1 MARERLVI
9 RDHRRA
15 FVANAHVESL
25 KEEPPKEQRSYGA
38 HCHKLAVLVHQAGL
52 AAALHH
58 SAALRHPKP
67 LLVEHL
73 AIQLHEANLIGQPS
87 KDSLLAAT
95 RGADLSTTW
104 LLTREAQRC
113 LEWYRR
119 LAHGVLGVRS
129 ASDEEGQ

>member
-1 MARERLVI
+1 MI

-15 FVANAHVESL
+15 ELAHEHVGRIHR
-25 KEEPPKEQRSYGA
+25 EPERIRRAYGS

-58 SAALRHPKP
+58 TAALRDPKP
-67 LLVEHL
+67 RLLGHL
-73 AIQLHEANLIGQPS
+73 ATQLHEAELLGKPEI
-87 KDSLLAAT
+87 DALLAAA
-95 RGADLSTTW
+95 READLARTW
-104 LLTREAQRC
+104 LLTREVRRC

-129 ASDEEGQ
+129 AADETEGA

>member
-1 MARERLVI
+1 MI

-15 FVANAHVESL
+15 QVAHEHVAEVSGSSD
-25 KEEPPKEQRSYGA
+25 PVRRAYGS

-58 SAALRHPKP
+58 TMALKDPKP
-67 LLVEHL
+67 RLVAHL
-73 AIQLHEANLIGQPS
+73 ATQLHEAELLSRP
-87 KDSLLAAT
+87 DAETLLAAV
-95 RGADLSTTW
+95 RQADLSETW
-104 LLTREAQRC
+104 LLTREVRRC

-129 ASDEEGQ
+129 AADAPEEAT